1 MHMFKYMYVCMCT
14 SRFISSF
21 FIIIKY
27 IYIYMRYKEYKVANR
42 KRLQFGISRE
52 LSVVSSLSNNRLA
65 LSVIVCTVVL
75 Y

>member
-1 MHMFKYMYVCMCT
+1 
-14 SRFISSF
+14 
-21 FIIIKY
+21 
-27 IYIYMRYKEYKVANR
+27 MRYKEYKVANR